1 MSDPSPSGETWVCR
15 AAKGYTRCDILPCTV
30 RGYPEHK
37 RCGPVPSS
45 DTPSDE
51 RDEVCGSMGPRIGD
65 EPERP
70 RCAQPLDHDGQHR
83 GFPGSGFESVQWG
96 GPIVRDGD
104 FARTYRPAPPPTPV
118 DGDSGEA
125 LRFTAEVQGERMI
138 YVLVTDHGDSGETY
152 SAGPFTDEDHAAPRP
167 DVAAALAAQIN
178 RSSPPV
184 GEERRPVDG
193 GERSQSEQWFVVH
206 HNQIRSLRFGTFPIE
221 RLARA
226 SIAACT
232 CGPHTLRHTVTTTY
246 TASTTEGFVAA
257 ATDRGDRA

>member
-1 MSDPSPSGETWVCR
+1 MTPDPSPSGETWVCR
-15 AAKGYTRCDILPCTV
+15 AAKGYTRCDVLPCTV

-184 GEERRPVDG
+184 GEERRPVDVTALPEWAALVAAVENASG
-193 GERSQSEQWFVVH
+193 RMGARWMMPVGDRAIALVGAS
-206 HNQIRSLRFGTFPIE
+206 R
-221 RLARA
+221 RLA
-226 SIAACT
+226 AA
-232 CGPHTLRHTVTTTY
+232 
-246 TASTTEGFVAA
+246 
-257 ATDRGDRA
+257 DRGDRA

>member
-45 DTPSDE
+45 DTPSD
-51 RDEVCGSMGPRIGD
+51 
-65 EPERP
+65 
-70 RCAQPLDHDGQHR
+70 
-83 GFPGSGFESVQWG
+83 
-96 GPIVRDGD
+96 
-104 FARTYRPAPPPTPV
+104 
-118 DGDSGEA
+118 
-125 LRFTAEVQGERMI
+125 
-138 YVLVTDHGDSGETY
+138 
-152 SAGPFTDEDHAAPRP
+152 
-167 DVAAALAAQIN
+167 
-178 RSSPPV
+178 
-184 GEERRPVDG
+184 ERRPVDG

-246 TASTTEGFVAA
+246 TASTTEEFVAA
-257 ATDRGDRA
+257 AADRGDRA

>member
-96 GPIVRDGD
+96 APIMRDED
-104 FARTYRPAPPPTPV
+104 FARTYRPAPPPTPH
-118 DGDSGEA
+118 E
-125 LRFTAEVQGERMI
+125 
-138 YVLVTDHGDSGETY
+138 
-152 SAGPFTDEDHAAPRP
+152 P
-167 DVAAALAAQIN
+167 
-178 RSSPPV
+178 
-184 GEERRPVDG
+184 
-193 GERSQSEQWFVVH
+193 
-206 HNQIRSLRFGTFPIE
+206 
-221 RLARA
+221 
-226 SIAACT
+226 
-232 CGPHTLRHTVTTTY
+232 
-246 TASTTEGFVAA
+246 TTEDLCAQGGHAYA
-257 ATDRGDRA
+257 GDDAGRGRCYCGQTEYPLGGSSRADRGDRA